1 MLRSEFDLL
10 SKSTRRPTDEE
21 YNLIEF
27 VYNWHPC
34 NFSKETVA
42 SLYDEFG
49 MIIFYDMEQRS
60 KIAMERD
67 VEIRDFD
74 SRIKR
79 LEELK
84 VEYIDNNNLFGR
96 LDTKWI

>member
-1 MLRSEFDLL
+1 MLRSEFETL
-10 SKSTRRPTDEE
+10 SKASRRPTDDE

-34 NFSKETVA
+34 NFSKEAVA

-60 KIAMERD
+60 KMAMERY
-67 VEIRDFD
+67 ETIRRYVDQ
-74 SRIKR
+74 IKR
-79 LEELK
+79 LQELK
-84 VEYIDNNNLFGR
+84 AEVQKDKLDGR
-96 LDTKWI
+96 IGSNE